1 MDYGVPSPFG
11 EDMRNNP
18 GFTLIETL
26 ITTLVLVSGLVAI
39 AAIFSYSA
47 STSLNNQLRTAATAL
62 LYEKMEQ
69 FKSAPISDSV
79 WVPGGSL
86 NLAFPAGGY
95 FDYVKLD
102 DAGVLNSTTTDTSA
116 PFIRVWQVSATV
128 PRSVTI
134 AVYALKAGMTRRGF
148 ELIRATTVVESTF

>member
-1 MDYGVPSPFG
+1 
-11 EDMRNNP
+11 MRDHL

-26 ITTLVLVSGLVAI
+26 IATLVLVSGLVAV
-39 AAIFSYSA
+39 AAIFLYSVD
-47 STSLNNQLRTAATAL
+47 TGLRNQRRTAATAL